1 MNTRNQNKIKAVVT
15 LAAVAMAVF
24 AGLAQAQT
32 YPYGEIG
39 ILTSE
44 ILNGNNP
51 ATDEPWADGDTYR
64 FVFITSTMQGAEP
77 SDITTYN
84 ALVQGLADATTA
96 YDIGADEGV
105 TWKVIGS
112 TADVNALDNTS
123 THWTDESPGSPIFLL
138 DGSTIV
144 ANDYK
149 DLWDGEVQHIINIT
163 EKGVVFTHWPFT
175 GTYWDGTKATGHDA
189 SFATLGGGDQIH
201 QGRSD
206 ITTEWIWRMWTGDPP
221 ATPLPLYAMSEP
233 LIITGDPALPD
244 VVAGDD
250 WLAWSGQEVTLDTT
264 VTNND
269 PDEPHADLIYAWSAD
284 AASNA
289 DTNLTITIT
298 PKVDPADATVLIT
311 KTADTSDATVVKI
324 TLAVTLPGKN
334 PVKAHMT
341 IDVYDDACKAAVAI
355 GQATIDPGDFN
366 ANCKTSFEDIAMMA
380 IEWFLDYSITAPIA
394 KP

>member
-15 LAAVAMAVF
+15 LAAVAIAVF

-39 ILTSE
+39 ILTPE
-44 ILNGNNP
+44 VLNGNNP
-51 ATDEPWADGDTYR
+51 ATGEPWADGDTYR
-64 FVFITSTMQGAEP
+64 FVFFTSGKTTAV
-77 SDITTYN
+77 SADLSTYN
-84 ALVQGLADATTA
+84 EWVQGLANATTV

-105 TWKVIGS
+105 TWNVIGS
-112 TADVNALDNTS
+112 TVDANALDNTS
-123 THWTDESPGSPIFLL
+123 THWTDEEPGSPIFLL
-138 DGSTIV
+138 DGSTII

-149 DLWDGEVQHIINIT
+149 DLWDGEIQHIIDLT
-163 EKGVVFTHWPFT
+163 EQGTLSTYWPFT
-175 GTYWDGTKATGHDA
+175 GTKLDGTVTSGFHGPLGNTG
-189 SFATLGGGDQIH
+189 SESS
-201 QGRSD
+201 QGNSS
-206 ITTEWIWRMWTGDPP
+206 ITTQWVWRVNTAAPKTQELQM
-221 ATPLPLYAMSEP
+221 YAMSDP
-233 LIITGDPALPD
+233 LVITGDPALPD

-250 WLAWSGQEVTLDTT
+250 WLTWSSQEVTLDTT

-269 PDEPHADLIYAWSAD
+269 PDEPQSDLIYAWSAD
-284 AASNA
+284 AASSA

-298 PKVDPADATVLIT
+298 PNVDPADATVLIT
-311 KTADTSDATVVKI
+311 KTAPTGDATVVKI